1 MLPIGDEPRAGRG
14 LALVTI
20 GLLAANVA
28 VFLYQ
33 LALGAGVETFILTYG
48 AVPREIL
55 TGQDIPPPG
64 PTPVYLQLLTSMF
77 IHGGWL
83 HLIGNMAYLR
93 VFGDDI
99 EDALG
104 PVMFLAFYL
113 GTGLVASLTHIFLSG
128 PADTIPSVGASGA
141 IAGILGAYLVL
152 FPQRRVHVLAPGY
165 ALATARVSALM
176 LLGFWFVLQ
185 FFNGLAALSA
195 GTAQTGGVAVWAHIG
210 GFVAGALVGV
220 ALRAMG
226 GGRSN
231 VARRAA
237 TGRGA

>member
-1 MLPIGDEPRAGRG
+1 MFPISDDPRTGRG
-14 LALVTI
+14 LAFITL
-20 GLLAANVA
+20 GLLALNVV

-33 LALGAGVETFILTYG
+33 VMLGAEVETFIRTFG

-55 TGQDIPPPG
+55 TGQDVAPPG

-77 IHGGWL
+77 LHGGWL

-104 PVMFLAFYL
+104 HGLYLLFYL
-113 GTGLVASLTHIFLSG
+113 GAGVAASLTHIFLSG
-128 PADTIPSVGASGA
+128 PGDITPSVGASGA
-141 IAGILGAYLVL
+141 IAGVLGAYLVL
-152 FPQRRVHVLAPGY
+152 FPHRRVHVLLPVY
-165 ALATARVSALM
+165 FFATTRVSALV

-185 FFNGLAALSA
+185 FFNGLAALTE

-210 GFVAGALVGV
+210 GFVVGALVGLL
-220 ALRAMG
+220 LRG
-226 GGRSN
+226 GQ
-231 VARRAA
+231 VARQRAYSP
-237 TGRGA
+237 